1 MTLMTIKERLGLD
14 AAIERRLADFR
25 IRNVTGGERYFR
37 EAWPS
42 FKADEI
48 WQWKQRNPGV
58 TMIYRRCNASEGST
72 SPDDYF
78 YPGQGRA
85 QQSLFRQVIQFDR
98 PNNEQLKR
106 AA

>member
-1 MTLMTIKERLGLD
+1 MTIKERLELD
-14 AAIERRLADFR
+14 AAIERKLAEFR
-25 IRNVTGGERYFR
+25 ILYASCGERYFR

-42 FKADEI
+42 WQANEI

-58 TMIYRRCNASEGST
+58 TMIDKRSNASEGST

-85 QQSLFRQVIQFDR
+85 QQSLFRQVIQFDI
-98 PNNEQLKR
+98 PDNEQLKK